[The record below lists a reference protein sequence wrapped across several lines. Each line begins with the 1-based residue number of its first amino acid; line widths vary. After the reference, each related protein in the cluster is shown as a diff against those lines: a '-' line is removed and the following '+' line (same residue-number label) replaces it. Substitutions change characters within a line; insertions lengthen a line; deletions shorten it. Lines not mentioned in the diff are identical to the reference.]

1 MSDTISSHLEQWATI
16 ASLLPGPVP
25 VALYGMLVGIFA
37 GFVRGFAGFGLSAF
51 LVAGMSLWLSPQSIV
66 PAAMM
71 LEILASVSLLR
82 SVWPHV
88 SWHWIRPLI
97 AGYAVS
103 VPLGVWCLSVLPEQ
117 PLRLAVSTIILA
129 MALTLLSGFRPGWG
143 DGIGVRLGTGLVA
156 GFMSGL
162 SSVGGMVAATMLFTT
177 SLPAARLRATLIA
190 LFFLSASY
198 ALIWAGQR
206 GLINRG
212 TLLWAAWLGVPMLI
226 GIMIGRR
233 GFARASESQFRRAML
248 GVLAAVAAMGMI
260 RALWVSFA

>member
-1 MSDTISSHLEQWATI
+1 MPRCSTIGLDAT
-16 ASLLPGPVP
+16 AMTEAWLPGPLP
-25 VALYGMLVGIFA
+25 VVLYGMLVAIFA

-97 AGYAVS
+97 AGYAIS
-103 VPLGVWCLSVLPEQ
+103 IPLGVWCLSILPES
-117 PLRLAVSTIILA
+117 PLRLAVSTIILV
-129 MALTLLSGFRPGWG
+129 MALTALSGFRPAWG
-143 DGIGVRLGTGLVA
+143 DGIGIRLGTGLLA

-177 SLPAARLRATLIA
+177 SLPAA
-190 LFFLSASY
+190 
-198 ALIWAGQR
+198 
-206 GLINRG
+206 
-212 TLLWAAWLGVPMLI
+212 
-226 GIMIGRR
+226 
-233 GFARASESQFRRAML
+233 
-248 GVLAAVAAMGMI
+248 
-260 RALWVSFA
+260 

>member
-1 MSDTISSHLEQWATI
+1 VSDAIGSHQEQWALI
-16 ASLLPGPVP
+16 ASLLPGPPPIV
-25 VALYGMLVGIFA
+25 LYGMLVAIFA
-37 GFVRGFAGFGLSAF
+37 GLVRGFGGFGLSAF

-97 AGYAVS
+97 AGYAIS
-103 VPLGVWCLSVLPEQ
+103 VPIGVWLLSVLPEQ

-129 MALTLLSGFRPGWG
+129 MALTVLSGFRPRWG
-143 DGIGVRLGTGLVA
+143 DGIGVRLGTGLLA

-177 SLPAARLRATLIA
+177 SLPAARLRATLVA
-190 LFFLSASY
+190 LFFLSSSY
-198 ALIWAGQR
+198 GVIWATQR
-206 GLINRG
+206 GLVHHG
-212 TLLWAAWLGVPMLI
+212 TLLWVVWLAVPMLI
-226 GIMIGRR
+226 GIMIGRH
-233 GFARASESQFRRAML
+233 GFARASEAQFRRAVL
-248 GVLAAVAAMGMI
+248 GVLAAVAAMGLL

>member
-1 MSDTISSHLEQWATI
+1 MMVTA
-16 ASLLPGPVP
+16 LLPGPLPIV
-25 VALYGMLVGIFA
+25 LYGMLVALFA

-51 LVAGMSLWLSPQSIV
+51 IVAGMSLWLSPQSIV

-88 SWHWIRPLI
+88 SWRWIRPLI

-103 VPLGVWCLSVLPEQ
+103 VPLGVWCLSVLPEL

-129 MALTLLSGFRPGWG
+129 MALTLLSGFRPRWG

-156 GFMSGL
+156 GFMAGL
-162 SSVGGMVAATMLFTT
+162 SSVGGMIAAMMLFTT

-190 LFFLSASY
+190 LFVLSASY
-198 ALIWAGQR
+198 GLMWAGQR
-206 GLINRG
+206 GLVHRG
-212 TLLWAAWLGVPMLI
+212 TLLWAAWLAVPMLI
-226 GIMIGRR
+226 GITIGRH
-233 GFARASESQFRRAML
+233 GFARVSEAKFRRAML
-248 GVLAAVAAMGMI
+248 GVLAAVAAIGMI
-260 RALWVSFA
+260 RALWLSFA

>member
-1 MSDTISSHLEQWATI
+1 MI
-16 ASLLPGPVP
+16 ASLLPGPLP
-25 VALYGMLVGIFA
+25 VVLYGMLVAIFA
-37 GFVRGFAGFGLSAF
+37 GTVRGFGGFGLSAF

-71 LEILASVSLLR
+71 LEILASASLLR

-88 SWHWIRPLI
+88 SWHWILPLI

-117 PLRLAVSTIILA
+117 PLRLAVSTLILI
-129 MALTLLSGFRPGWG
+129 MALTLLSGFRPRWG

-177 SLPAARLRATLIA
+177 SLPAVRLRATLVA
-190 LFFLSASY
+190 LFFMSSSY
-198 ALIWAGQR
+198 GLIWAGQR
-206 GLINRG
+206 GLVHRG
-212 TLLWAAWLGVPMLI
+212 TLLWAAWLLVPMLI
-226 GIMIGRR
+226 GIAIGRH
-233 GFARASESQFRRAML
+233 GFARASESQFRRVVL
-248 GVLAAVAAMGMI
+248 GVLAAVAAMGVL
-260 RALWVSFA
+260 RALWVGFA

>member
-1 MSDTISSHLEQWATI
+1 MNI
-16 ASLLPGPVP
+16 ASLLPGPLPVVLYGVL
-25 VALYGMLVGIFA
+25 VALFA

-51 LVAGMSLWLSPQSIV
+51 IVAGMSLWLSPQIIV

-71 LEILASVSLLR
+71 LEVLASISLLR

-97 AGYAVS
+97 AGCAFS
-103 VPLGVWCLSVLPEQ
+103 VPLGVWCLSILPEV
-117 PLRLAVSTIILA
+117 PLRLAVSTIILVL
-129 MALTLLSGFRPGWG
+129 ALTLLAGFRPRWG

-162 SSVGGMVAATMLFTT
+162 SSIGGMIAAMMLFTT

-190 LFFLSASY
+190 LFVLSSSY
-198 ALIWAGQR
+198 ALMWAAQR
-206 GLINRG
+206 GLVHRG
-212 TLLWAAWLGVPMLI
+212 TLLWTAWLVVPMLV
-226 GIMIGRR
+226 GIMIGRH

-260 RALWVSFA
+260 RALWLTFA

>member
-1 MSDTISSHLEQWATI
+1 MVG
-16 ASLLPGPVP
+16 SLLPGPVP
-25 VALYGMLVGIFA
+25 VVVYGLLVALFA

-82 SVWPHV
+82 SVRADV
-88 SWHWIRPLI
+88 SWRWVRPLI

-117 PLRLAVSTIILA
+117 PLRLAVSAIILS
-129 MALTLLSGFRPGWG
+129 MALILLGGFRPGWG
-143 DGIGVRLGTGLVA
+143 DGIGVRLGTGVVA
-156 GFMSGL
+156 GFLSGL
-162 SSVGGMVAATMLFTT
+162 SSIGGMIAATMLFTT

-190 LFFLSASY
+190 LFFMSASY
-198 ALIWAGQR
+198 G
-206 GLINRG
+206 
-212 TLLWAAWLGVPMLI
+212 LLWAAQRGLVHRNTLLWVAWLGIPMLI
-226 GIMIGRR
+226 GIVLGRH
-233 GFARASESQFRRAML
+233 GFARATEAQFRHAIL
-248 GVLAAVAAMGMI
+248 GVLAAVAALGMM